1 MLQPACCGLNHSPKR
16 ATLKIVQVNLPKT
29 FKLLQLKLSER
40 EDNLK
45 LFIKREVC
53 TTGGLTG
60 VTSHTEMLLYHLWN
74 SPLRQK
80 NSTNKTL

>member
-40 EDNLK
+40 GQFEIVHK
-45 LFIKREVC
+45 KR
-53 TTGGLTG
+53 GLYDWRFDRCHQSYRD
-60 VTSHTEMLLYHLWN
+60 VTLSSLEFTSETKKFN
-74 SPLRQK
+74 E
-80 NSTNKTL
+80 